1 MTRPRLRQDRSWRA
15 KHAHALNTQDYPPLA
30 LTPAERAAW
39 KYANVVALLASTG
52 AQYDNLP
59 PAARM
64 ATDAAKHA
72 AALLEP
78 LLRKDGQV

>member
-1 MTRPRLRQDRSWRA
+1 MTRPRLRQDRSRKA
-15 KHAHALNTQDYPPLA
+15 GHAHSKAVQDFPPLA

-39 KYANVVALLASTG
+39 KYVNVVALLAATG

-78 LLRKDGQV
+78 LLKAKGG

>member
-1 MTRPRLRQDRSWRA
+1 MTRPRLRQDRSRRA
-15 KHAHALNTQDYPPLA
+15 KHAHALNTQDFPPLA

-39 KYANVVALLASTG
+39 KYANVVALLADSG
-52 AQYDNLP
+52 PQYDNLP

-78 LLRKDGQV
+78 LLKAKGGG

>member
-1 MTRPRLRQDRSWRA
+1 MTRPRLCQDRSRKA
-15 KHAHALNTQDYPPLA
+15 KHAHALNCQDFPPLA

-39 KYANVVALLASTG
+39 KFCNVVALLASTG
-52 AQYDNLP
+52 EQYDLLP

-72 AALLEP
+72 AAQLEMA
-78 LLRKDGQV
+78 LRKYGEG